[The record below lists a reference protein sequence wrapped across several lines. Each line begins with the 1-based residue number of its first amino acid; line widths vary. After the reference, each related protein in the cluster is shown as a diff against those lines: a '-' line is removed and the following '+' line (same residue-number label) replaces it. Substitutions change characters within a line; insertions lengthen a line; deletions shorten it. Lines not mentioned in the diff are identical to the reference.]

1 MIKVIKNKSFI
12 GYYEIYD
19 GLYVVDEIQGRIKAK
34 RVALKLAKAMKQ
46 TFILFLGEQ
55 LDVD

>member
-1 MIKVIKNKSFI
+1 MIKVIKNKSFS

-55 LDVD
+55 VDVD